1 MRRQIGLYAVLGF
14 LIAGSLVACAELSRL
29 DSQSPAE
36 SPATIQVSPTALTAH
51 STLRDSAPDTR
62 TASHSVGLAVANV
75 APRTQQTTPTP
86 TSPGNVQIRV
96 WWPDEL
102 YPRDGSTAEDVLRNQ
117 LSGFQL
123 TYSAYSLD
131 FRRKRANGLGGILPT
146 LRTAEPV
153 APGALPDLTLMR
165 YPDMVTAAREGLILP
180 IEGWAPSDLIDVN
193 LIPGIRAL
201 GEVDGVL
208 YGVPY
213 AINLYHSAY
222 RATVFEEPLLTFS
235 DVLAAKPHYLF
246 PAGKIQGSMVNWTLL
261 LQYMA
266 AGGRLVDETGAPTLD
281 EEPLQAVLA
290 YYEQGV
296 DQGIFSP
303 ALAEYTQYESY
314 WNNFVSGD
322 ANLIT
327 LDSITYLT
335 HKDSVANTGLAPI
348 PTLAGAPISALDG
361 WMWVL
366 TTQDPDHQEQARA
379 FLTWMMRV
387 SQHSVFTEAF
397 GILPSQQ
404 RALQLWDDE
413 AYADFARQL
422 IEVALL
428 VPSGERA
435 NNAALALADSLLA
448 VLNGVS
454 ADQAAGEALDSLGI
468 E

>member
-1 MRRQIGLYAVLGF
+1 MRRQIGFYVVLGF
-14 LIAGSLVACAELSRL
+14 VVAGSLVACAELSRL
-29 DSQSPAE
+29 DAQPQAE
-36 SPATIQVSPTALTAH
+36 RPTATITV
-51 STLRDSAPDTR
+51 RDSASSGGLETR
-62 TASHSVGLAVANV
+62 NAARSPGLAVANV
-75 APRTQQTTPTP
+75 APRAQLATP
-86 TSPGNVQIRV
+86 TSTPPGNVQIRV

-102 YPRDGSTAEDVLRNQ
+102 YPRDGSTAEDVLRSQ
-117 LSGFQL
+117 LNGFQL

-146 LRTAEPV
+146 LRTGGPV

-165 YPDMVTAAREGLILP
+165 YADMVTAAREGLIIP
-180 IEGWAPSDLIDVN
+180 IESWVPSDLIDVN
-193 LIPGIRAL
+193 LIPGIRVL

-235 DVLAAKPHYLF
+235 DVLAEKPHYLF
-246 PAGKIQGSMVNWTLL
+246 PAGKLQGSMVNWTLL
-261 LQYMA
+261 LQYVA

-296 DQGIFSP
+296 EQGIFSP

-335 HKDSVANTGLAPI
+335 HKDSVANTGLAP
-348 PTLAGAPISALDG
+348 LR
-361 WMWVL
+361 
-366 TTQDPDHQEQARA
+366 ARP
-379 FLTWMMRV
+379 FR
-387 SQHSVFTEAF
+387 
-397 GILPSQQ
+397 
-404 RALQLWDDE
+404 R
-413 AYADFARQL
+413 
-422 IEVALL
+422 
-428 VPSGERA
+428 
-435 NNAALALADSLLA
+435 
-448 VLNGVS
+448 
-454 ADQAAGEALDSLGI
+454 
-468 E
+468 